1 MIGPFHGPA
10 EANTGGAVAVSDTA
24 MPLGFIPPMLP
35 SLAERAPEGT
45 EWLHEIKYD
54 GYRTQ
59 VVIEAKAGRAFT
71 RNGYDWSD
79 RYQPIIAAARALKCR
94 SATLDGEVAVQAPGG
109 VTDFSALRRSIK
121 GAPER
126 LILFA
131 FDLLQLNGLDLR
143 GQPLIDRRRRL
154 EDLIGAA
161 DPASRLHFS
170 PHHVGDGPL
179 MFKAADEAGLE
190 GIVSK
195 RADGRYAS
203 GRTKTWFKVKS
214 FTVADYAVLG
224 VERSA
229 TGIPVALLATL
240 GDRAYV
246 GDAMITL
253 TEKERAGFW
262 VAVERLGTPKAR
274 LGGLTKRKATWL
286 KAGLV
291 ARVRHLKGEEKL
303 RHATLQTLNPE
314 EPLPGSSTTRH
325 SEDE

>member
-1 MIGPFHGPA
+1 MLRF
-10 EANTGGAVAVSDTA
+10 GGAVLVSEPA
-24 MPLGFIPPMLP
+24 MPLSFIPPMLP
-35 SLAERAPEGT
+35 SLAERAPEGA

-59 VVIEAKAGRAFT
+59 VVIEAKTVRAFT
-71 RNGYDWSD
+71 RNGHDWSE
-79 RYQPIIAAARALKCR
+79 RYQPIIASARALKCR
-94 SATLDGEVAVQAPGG
+94 SAILDGEMAAQAPGG
-109 VTDFSALRRSIK
+109 VTDFGTLRRSIK

-131 FDLLQLNGLDLR
+131 FDLIHLNGQDLR

-154 EDLIGAA
+154 QDLIGAA
-161 DPASRLHFS
+161 DPPSRLHFS
-170 PHHVGDGPL
+170 PHHVGNGSL
-179 MFKAADEAGLE
+179 IFKAADEAGLE

-195 RADGRYAS
+195 RVDGRYAS
-203 GRTKTWFKVKS
+203 GRTKTWCKVKS

-224 VERSA
+224 VEQSP

-253 TEKERAGFW
+253 TDRERAAFW
-262 VAVERLGTPKAR
+262 AAVERLGTPKAR
-274 LGGLTKRKATWL
+274 LGGLTKRKALWI
-286 KAGLV
+286 KSGLI

-303 RHATLQTLNPE
+303 RHATLQTLDVR
-314 EPLPGSSTTRH
+314 EPLPGEIDLSRKPI
-325 SEDE
+325 DE